1 MKPNPQILEHALS
14 DLDEIVL
21 YIAQNSKQAAHNM
34 RELLVDKIKDL
45 LDFPRRG
52 RPIPD
57 ARLQR
62 LGFRML
68 FVKPYVIFYRLIG
81 NQIIVYRIVHGASNY
96 PLLYER
102 LDNELPGDDET
113 DYLE

>member
-1 MKPNPQILEHALS
+1 MKPNPQLLEHALN

-21 YIAQNSKQAAHNM
+21 YIAQSSKKAAHKM
-34 RELLVDKIKDL
+34 RGLLVEKIKDL
-45 LDFPRRG
+45 VVFPRRG

-57 ARLQR
+57 ARLQQ

-68 FVKPYVIFYRLIG
+68 FVKPYVIFYRLMG
-81 NQIIVYRIVHGASNY
+81 SQIIVYRIVHGASNY

-102 LDNELPGDDET
+102 LDNALLRDDET
-113 DYLE
+113 DDF

>member
-1 MKPNPQILEHALS
+1 MKPNPQILQHALN

-21 YIAQNSKQAAHNM
+21 YIAQNSKAAANKM
-34 RELLVDKIKDL
+34 RSLLVDKIRDL

-57 ARLQR
+57 ARLQQ
-62 LGFRML
+62 LGFRIL

-81 NQIIVYRIVHGASNY
+81 SQIIVYRIVHGASNY

-102 LDNELPGDDET
+102 LDSALLGDVET
-113 DYLE
+113 DEPQ